1 MKYSV
6 IQKCKKQTGFEALPD
21 EQTKINLEKL
31 KPILIEDEYFKVLR
45 ETKVVFI
52 LETKKGKKVSLFPSG
67 KVLVYRVEE
76 EEAQEVVK
84 KMSLLINKTV

>member
-21 EQTKINLEKL
+21 EQTTINLEKI
-31 KPILIEDEYFKVLR
+31 KSILVEDEYFKILR
-45 ETKVVFI
+45 ETKVVYI

-67 KVLVYRVEE
+67 KILIYRVEE
-76 EEAQEVVK
+76 EEAQEVVEK
-84 KMSLLINKTV
+84 ISSLINKVL